1 MCRCRSFGEHTSHAR
16 SQTQAHNSLWCSL
29 LHLPPLYA
37 NRPCGET
44 DFSENL
50 CRRWGTSGR
59 PSRPHLWQQ
68 LHQVLHRQPQL
79 PKAGVEINFLKVEY
93 DSSSTV
99 FRNLWCLAQIPR
111 FWIQIWASAGE
122 IWLSTRPKYFMRFQL
137 FSEIGAKI
145 TNSTSP
151 QMHVWTKNGVLQAW
165 PSDLVV
171 LCTQCLKIMISSL
184 GRSAL
189 LSHHS
194 HLHPIHMRLRLHHWV
209 LLLRL
214 RDLL

>member
-1 MCRCRSFGEHTSHAR
+1 MEPQHGHIIISLHIDIHIRCHCILFCIKWTCAWTSCIAFCVPQPCHCDIWSCCTQGMCRCRSFGEHTSHAR
-16 SQTQAHNSLWCSL
+16 SQTQAHNSLWCRL

-37 NRPCGET
+37 NYPCGET

-50 CRRWGTSGR
+50 WRRWGTSGR

-111 FWIQIWASAGE
+111 FWIQIWASAERWNLAFSTTKIFHE
-122 IWLSTRPKYFMRFQL
+122 ILTIQWDWCQNYKFYLSTD
-137 FSEIGAKI
+137 A
-145 TNSTSP
+145 
-151 QMHVWTKNGVLQAW
+151 
-165 PSDLVV
+165 
-171 LCTQCLKIMISSL
+171 CL
-184 GRSAL
+184 
-189 LSHHS
+189 
-194 HLHPIHMRLRLHHWV
+194 
-209 LLLRL
+209 
-214 RDLL
+214 D

>member
-1 MCRCRSFGEHTSHAR
+1 MAKQIFRKIFGADGALLGVLLAPIFGSSFTRFFIANLNYRRRGWKSTFKKWSMTPAAQFFEICGVWLKYRGFGSR
-16 SQTQAHNSLWCSL
+16 FG
-29 LHLPPLYA
+29 HLQ
-37 NRPCGET
+37 R
-44 DFSENL
+44 
-50 CRRWGTSGR
+50 
-59 PSRPHLWQQ
+59 
-68 LHQVLHRQPQL
+68 
-79 PKAGVEINFLKVEY
+79 
-93 DSSSTV
+93 
-99 FRNLWCLAQIPR
+99 
-111 FWIQIWASAGE
+111 GE